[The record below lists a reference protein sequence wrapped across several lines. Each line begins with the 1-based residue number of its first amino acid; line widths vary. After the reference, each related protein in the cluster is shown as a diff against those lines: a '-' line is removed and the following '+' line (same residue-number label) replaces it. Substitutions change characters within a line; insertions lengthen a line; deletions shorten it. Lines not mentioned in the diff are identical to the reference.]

1 MDNHLFEL
9 QTSVTRETPRQLRHA
24 LEAVLKESALHA
36 STAQH
41 MLLCLSEYV
50 TNLLLHAQPTPSQI
64 RITFSRGAH
73 GWLLDIFDN
82 SRAWDPTE
90 NLNDDLLTEFSEI
103 EQGRGIALLHAQSD
117 KISYI
122 PGCYVQGG
130 RYVKGNKPNQLRLLW
145 RYPKQN
151 KQQTILIVEDNNS
164 LRLLYKTYLTDTFNV
179 VTAANG
185 YQAIEQLKTEQID
198 LVLSDIK
205 MPLMNGLSLRKKINQ
220 HSSCELI
227 PFIFLTGEEDE
238 IVQEQAAE
246 LGIDDYL
253 IKPVN
258 KPQLLKIIQRVIGR
272 STQVYQRLTERIDKR
287 ISASLKP
294 RLPENSHG
302 WRLQAAS
309 RNTGSGGGDLLLH
322 KRFEGKTQLLL
333 SDIMGHDDSAKFF
346 SHAYG
351 GYLHGLIQSMH
362 TSCGPAQLLE
372 QLSNCAMHDQL
383 LSQVTLTCCSVQLS
397 SGGNISVASAGHP
410 APLLISPQKITTL
423 KTAGILPGL
432 LADAHYKNTE
442 LTVNQGERIALYTD
456 GLFESANSN
465 ETRIRLQTLITK
477 ALLDTLHIPIAQA
490 LQQVMKLFDEI
501 TGSQPSDDALLLLIE
516 PIES

>member
-1 MDNHLFEL
+1 MDNLLLEM

-24 LEAVLKESALHA
+24 LEAVIKESVAHA
-36 STAQH
+36 SIGQH
-41 MLLCLSEYV
+41 MLLCLSEHV
-50 TNLLLHAQPTPSQI
+50 TNLLFHAQPIPSKI
-64 RITFSRGAH
+64 SMTFSSNTK
-73 GWLLDIFDN
+73 GWVLDIFDD

-90 NLNDDLLTEFSEI
+90 NLNDALLTEFSEV
-103 EQGRGIALLHAQSD
+103 EQGRGIALIHAQSD

-122 PGCYVQGG
+122 PGRYVQGD
-130 RYVKGNKPNQLRLLW
+130 GNQPNQLRLLW
-145 RYPKQN
+145 KYPRQN

-164 LRLLYKTYLTDTFNV
+164 LRSLYSAYLADKFNV
-179 VTAANG
+179 LTAANG
-185 YQAIEQLKTEQID
+185 YQAIEQLNTQQID

-205 MPLMNGLSLRKKINQ
+205 MPQMNGLSLRKKINQ
-220 HSSCELI
+220 QSRCELI

-238 IVQEQAAE
+238 MIQEQAAE

-258 KPQLLKIIQRVIGR
+258 KPQLMKVIQRILGR
-272 STQVYQRLTERIDKR
+272 STQVYQRLTERIDER

-294 RLPENSHG
+294 CLPESSHG

-309 RNTGSGGGDLLLH
+309 RDTGSGGGDLLLH
-322 KRFEGKTQLLL
+322 KRFESKTQLLL
-333 SDIMGHDDSAKFF
+333 TDIMGHDDSAKFF

-351 GYLHGLIQSMH
+351 GYMHGLIQAMH
-362 TSCGPAQLLE
+362 SSNGPARLLE
-372 QLSNCAMHDQL
+372 QLSNCAMRDQL

-397 SGGNISVASAGHP
+397 AGGSISVASAGHP
-410 APLLISPQKITTL
+410 APLLISPQKITVL

-432 LADAHYKNTE
+432 LADVHYKNTE
-442 LTVNQGERIALYTD
+442 LTINPGERIALYTD
-456 GLFESANSN
+456 GLFESADSS
-465 ETRIRLQTLITK
+465 ETRNRLQARITE

-490 LQQVMKLFDEI
+490 LQQVMKLFDQI
-501 TGSQPSDDALLLLIE
+501 TDSQPCDDALLLLIE